1 MSDFLNLL
9 LLITQ
14 IDEAKINTPAIIANQ
29 NGTNAAIT
37 VGNANIP
44 VHR

>member
-1 MSDFLNLL
+1 VP
-9 LLITQ
+9 LLIIF
-14 IDEAKINTPAIIANQ
+14 IDNKKIAIPAIIAIQ